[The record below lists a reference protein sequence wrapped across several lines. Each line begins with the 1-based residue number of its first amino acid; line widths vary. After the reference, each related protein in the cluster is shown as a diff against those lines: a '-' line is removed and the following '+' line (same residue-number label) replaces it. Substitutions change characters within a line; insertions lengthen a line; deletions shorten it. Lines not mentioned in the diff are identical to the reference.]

1 MVRAV
6 IFILCLSP
14 AVARAGTLYINGV
27 RVDGLSNVKLH
38 NVDFEIDDKGDL
50 HVTAKGYTVNVA
62 ETNPPKPAPPAR
74 TSAGANTNAEGSANA
89 NPRSSVRASVPAP
102 RYVLSMSESGD
113 PQWDVDLYVNGQ
125 FVRRFQ
131 SGQAPGPIDVTRLIK
146 PGDNAIRFRAVKQEG
161 QVRSVQPSE
170 YLQITVDAETQLATG
185 AHEHTRIY
193 SYRRTAAETGLFDD
207 SISISTR

>member
-1 MVRAV
+1 MVRAAL
-6 IFILCLSP
+6 FILCLSSS
-14 AVARAGTLYINGV
+14 AAQASTLYINGV

-38 NVDFEIDDKGDL
+38 NVDLEIDDKGDL
-50 HVTAKGYTVNVA
+50 HVTAKGYSVNVA
-62 ETNPPKPAPPAR
+62 ETNPPKPVPPAR
-74 TSAGANTNAEGSANA
+74 TNTNANANA
-89 NPRSSVRASVPAP
+89 NAKSGAPAP
-102 RYVLSMSESGD
+102 KYTLAMSESGD
-113 PQWDVDLYVNGQ
+113 PQWDVDIYVNGQ

-131 SGQAPGPIDVTRLIK
+131 SGQAPPPVDVTRFIK
-146 PGDNAIRFRAVKQEG
+146 PGDNSIRFRAVKQEG

-170 YLQITVDAETQLATG
+170 FVQITVDAETQLATG